1 MNLDALANYYGLP
14 RDEIQEMLE
23 NTGSKHRM
31 IPISNTL
38 PLHFVETD
46 GKITVI
52 GINKEKI
59 YNHPKNFFI
68 LT

>member
-23 NTGSKHRM
+23 KYGAKTPDDSH
-31 IPISNTL
+31 INTL

-52 GINKEKI
+52 GITKKI
-59 YNHPKNFFI
+59 YNHPKEFFI